1 MSRAN
6 CSTSPGKKQNL
17 KSSGPNNLLP
27 PSKKQRSTTSQGNN
41 RKKKVRQSQ
50 DATATP
56 TWFPPKQSKELHCPL
71 QTIIGKSGRVS
82 CFAPSKVSVS
92 AQKLINQGQSQ
103 SQNLLKRTAH
113 TSLIFLGLLTQQAAT
128 GINSTIFMNPKGY
141 LVNQNWTSQV
151 TR

>member
-6 CSTSPGKKQNL
+6 CSTSLGKKQNL

-56 TWFPPKQSKELHCPL
+56 T
-71 QTIIGKSGRVS
+71 
-82 CFAPSKVSVS
+82 
-92 AQKLINQGQSQ
+92 
-103 SQNLLKRTAH
+103 
-113 TSLIFLGLLTQQAAT
+113 
-128 GINSTIFMNPKGY
+128 
-141 LVNQNWTSQV
+141 
-151 TR
+151 